1 MEKISL
7 KKTVFEIE
15 YDGETYKVRRPFVKE
30 VQEFS
35 KTNDVDSFEKLLDLI
50 DACGLPKSV
59 TEEMDTDLI
68 EQVSELILP
77 KKKK

>member
-1 MEKISL
+1 MEKINL
-7 KKTVFEIE
+7 VRTVFAIQ
-15 YDGETYKVRRPFVKE
+15 YDGVTYNVRRPFVKE

-35 KTNDVDSFEKLLDLI
+35 KVTDGDSFDRLLGLI
-50 DACGLPKSV
+50 EACGLPRSI